1 MYVEKERGR
10 WPWVSMGVGAQMS
23 MEFGSA
29 GVYYWGVLVS
39 MGQVMDVRERGRSGP
54 QSVSN
59 VCLV

>member
-1 MYVEKERGR
+1 MALGEHGCGCANEY
-10 WPWVSMGVGAQMS
+10 GVCLS
-23 MEFGSA
+23 RC
-29 GVYYWGVLVS
+29 VLCWGVLVS